1 MFPLCPLSVYSCPF
15 CGVTPGWSV
24 RKVEYETIAG
34 RMPAPYR
41 FSARCLLYS
50 RREIEQFVAARDAAL
65 AAEAEANT
73 AAKAARQVRRKAAVA
88 AALRKTA

>member
-1 MFPLCPLSVYSCPF
+1 MTFRPVDPDLISKTVAAAIM
-15 CGVTPGWSV
+15 GVSV

-50 RREIEQFVAARDAAL
+50 RREIEQFVANRDAAL
-65 AAEAEANT
+65 AAEAEANA
-73 AAKAARQVRRKAAVA
+73 AAKAAREMRRKAVA
-88 AALRKTA
+88 AALRRSA